1 MSALKYIM
9 DMGDDEDLGDDKN
22 PRHPSVSGSA
32 RSPDPSSAA
41 ETSDGNLTP
50 SKTDPGKSQPAR
62 RGPLSR
68 SSRSATTLL
77 PTTAGVDKASQSRS
91 PIAENSSVDSSESMD
106 PSGFGS
112 YAHTSSSS
120 NMPPSARS
128 SVSSRPM
135 SNAAGESDV
144 PVRLTPVTGRVSRAK
159 KGVAVHVCEICKP
172 SKVSRHLPLSAR
184 RFTKH
189 TQTYTRA
196 EHLRSEPS

>member
-1 MSALKYIM
+1 
-9 DMGDDEDLGDDKN
+9 MGDDEDLGDDKN
-22 PRHPSVSGSA
+22 PRQPSVSGSA
-32 RSPDPSSAA
+32 RSPDPSSTA
-41 ETSDGNLTP
+41 ETSDSNLPP
-50 SKTDPGKSQPAR
+50 SKTDPGKSQPER

-77 PTTAGVDKASQSRS
+77 PTTATAGVDKASQSRS
-91 PIAENSSVDSSESMD
+91 PTVEGSSVESSESMD
-106 PSGFGS
+106 PSGYGS

-120 NMPPSARS
+120 NMPPSGRS

-135 SNAAGESDV
+135 SNAQGESDV

-159 KGVAVHVCEICKP
+159 KGVAVHVCDICKP
-172 SKVSRHLPLSAR
+172 SKVSRRRPPLLAR
-184 RFTKH
+184 KFTKH